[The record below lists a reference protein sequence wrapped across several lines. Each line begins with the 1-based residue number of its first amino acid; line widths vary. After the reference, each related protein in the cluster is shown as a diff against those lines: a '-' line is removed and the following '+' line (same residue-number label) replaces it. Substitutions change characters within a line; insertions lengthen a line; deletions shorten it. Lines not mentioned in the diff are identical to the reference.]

1 MNIMFICTGN
11 ICRSA
16 MAHLMLEKRLN
27 ELNKKDINIFSCGTS
42 AYDGDGA
49 SYNTIEVLKR
59 YDIDARNHRA
69 TNIRNT
75 NIEDM
80 DIILCA
86 TSSHKNV
93 VKRMYPEIENK
104 VFTMK
109 EYCGYAENKG
119 DIDILDPWGYDM
131 EVFRKCADDISICIE
146 LLLQKIYKIY

>member
-16 MAHLMLEKRLN
+16 MAHLMLEKRLKD
-27 ELNKKDINIFSCGTS
+27 LNKTDINVFSCGIS

-49 SYNTIEVLKR
+49 TYNTIEALKR
-59 YDIDARNHRA
+59 YDVDGRKHRA
-69 TNIRNT
+69 TNIRNS

-86 TSSHKNV
+86 TNSHKNAV
-93 VKRMYPEIENK
+93 IRMYPSLEDK
-104 VFTMK
+104 VYTIK
-109 EYCGYAENKG
+109 EYCGYVENKD

-131 EVFRKCADDISICIE
+131 EVFKKCADDISICIE
-146 LLLQKIYKIY
+146 LLLQKIYEIY